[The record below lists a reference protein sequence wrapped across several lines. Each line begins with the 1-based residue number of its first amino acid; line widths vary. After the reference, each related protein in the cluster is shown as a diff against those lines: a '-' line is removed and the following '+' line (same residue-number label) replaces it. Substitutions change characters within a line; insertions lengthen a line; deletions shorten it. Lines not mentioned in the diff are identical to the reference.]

1 MDADGNIKK
10 QGGQKKKADEI
21 NEAPGAVFYN
31 PVQEFNRDISIA
43 VIHEY
48 AKMFN
53 EEKAAKNK
61 EQRDIKVLE
70 ALAATGLRSVRYLKE
85 IGKLEKVICNDWDPV
100 AVELIQKNMDYND
113 VPKDKYESKCDQ
125 THLSKFLFVLL

>member
-1 MDADGNIKK
+1 M
-10 QGGQKKKADEI
+10 
-21 NEAPGAVFYN
+21 FYN

-53 EEKAAKNK
+53 EEKAAKGK
-61 EQRDIKVLE
+61 EERDIRVLE

-85 IGKLEKVICNDWDPV
+85 IGRLEKVVCNDWDPV
-100 AVELIQKNMDYND
+100 AVELIQKNMEYNN
-113 VPKDKYESKCDQ
+113 VPKVKYESK
-125 THLSKFLFVLL
+125 